1 MAANAKR
8 EMMEIEDGGIA
19 SFLTS
24 NMDEIDDSVLAFGM
38 PGGINSMRDVA
49 EKMAKMGRGGDNVII
64 HSHTDEMLIPKEVG
78 DKYPELIA
86 QAKEAIAA
94 EGGDPEAYIVGSET
108 NSINPMTG
116 QPEFFLK
123 KLVKGVKKFV
133 KGVVNVVKKIAPV
146 VLPIALNVMFPGM
159 GAIAS
164 GAIGSGLGSLIQG
177 KSVKESLKAA
187 LVGGALGGFAKG
199 ASNWFAGNPLSQGIM
214 PGQGGYGFFEVGD
227 QFRGTFGLDP
237 RAQVEAASAGVGPGA
252 APTPGGAPKVDAG
265 DGSWWNKTKDVT
277 ADLGGKAKDYLFPD
291 TAKLQAQNYEAAL
304 KAAQNANVPITD
316 SFKMSLYDR
325 AAPGMFRTYGPLA
338 ATGLGVAAAAGAFD
352 APEVPLPPGTE
363 FFEPV
368 TQEEI
373 DAVRVGVPERPPQT
387 PASSLVVPPSN
398 IPGVNPPQN
407 QMTYAQFLAPQ
418 AVLPNIELPQVQ
430 FPQVQPPQPSQQ
442 IFGYDRFGN
451 PIQSIYGTAAGNVIQ
466 AANGGGIDSF
476 PRRTGAI
483 RGPGTETSDSVPA
496 MLSDGEFVMNARAVR
511 GAGNGNREA
520 GMRRMYDM
528 MKMFEGGAVAS

>member
-8 EMMEIEDGGIA
+8 ELMEIEDGGIA

-24 NMDEIDDSVLAFGM
+24 NLDEIDDSILAFGM

-49 EKMAKMGRGGDNVII
+49 EKMAKMGRNGDNVII

-108 NSINPMTG
+108 NSINPLTG

-123 KLVKGVKKFV
+123 KIVSGVKNFL

-146 VLPIALNVMFPGM
+146 VLPIALNVIFPGM
-159 GAIAS
+159 GAVAS
-164 GAIGSGLGSLIQG
+164 GAIGAGLGGLIQG
-177 KSVKESLKAA
+177 KSVKDSLKMA
-187 LVGGALGGFAKG
+187 LMGGVTGGFMKG
-199 ASNWFAGNPLSQGIM
+199 VSNAFAGNDLMSGVFSGKEGYDFFQMRDFKADPLSFLGK
-214 PGQGGYGFFEVGD
+214 
-227 QFRGTFGLDP
+227 
-237 RAQVEAASAGVGPGA
+237 GA
-252 APTPGGAPKVDAG
+252 AKTPDGTPKVDAG
-265 DGSWWNKTKDVT
+265 EGSWWNKAAEKTGE
-277 ADLGGKAKDYLFPD
+277 LGGKAKDYLFPD
-291 TAKLQAQNYEAAL
+291 TGALQAQNYQKALEAATEAGVPLTDTL
-304 KAAQNANVPITD
+304 KAT
-316 SFKMSLYDR
+316 LYEK

-338 ATGLGVAAAAGAFD
+338 ATGLTVAAAAGAFD
-352 APEVPLPPGTE
+352 TPKVALPPGTE

-373 DAVRVGVPERPPQT
+373 DAVRVGVPGRPPET

-418 AVLPNIELPQVQ
+418 AVMPNIEFPQVQ

-451 PIQSIYGTAAGNVIQ
+451 PIQSIYGTAAGNVIR

-528 MKMFEGGAVAS
+528 MKMFEGGAVAR

>member
-1 MAANAKR
+1 
-8 EMMEIEDGGIA
+8 
-19 SFLTS
+19 
-24 NMDEIDDSVLAFGM
+24 
-38 PGGINSMRDVA
+38 
-49 EKMAKMGRGGDNVII
+49 
-64 HSHTDEMLIPKEVG
+64 
-78 DKYPELIA
+78 
-86 QAKEAIAA
+86 
-94 EGGDPEAYIVGSET
+94 
-108 NSINPMTG
+108 
-116 QPEFFLK
+116 
-123 KLVKGVKKFV
+123 
-133 KGVVNVVKKIAPV
+133 
-146 VLPIALNVMFPGM
+146 
-159 GAIAS
+159 
-164 GAIGSGLGSLIQG
+164 
-177 KSVKESLKAA
+177 
-187 LVGGALGGFAKG
+187 
-199 ASNWFAGNPLSQGIM
+199 
-214 PGQGGYGFFEVGD
+214 
-227 QFRGTFGLDP
+227 
-237 RAQVEAASAGVGPGA
+237 
-252 APTPGGAPKVDAG
+252 
-265 DGSWWNKTKDVT
+265 
-277 ADLGGKAKDYLFPD
+277 
-291 TAKLQAQNYEAAL
+291 
-304 KAAQNANVPITD
+304 
-316 SFKMSLYDR
+316 
-325 AAPGMFRTYGPLA
+325 MFRTYGPLA

-352 APEVPLPPGTE
+352 TPEVALPPGTE

-373 DAVRVGVPERPPQT
+373 DAVRVGVPGRPPET

>member
-38 PGGINSMRDVA
+38 PSGINSMRDVA

-64 HSHTDEMLIPKEVG
+64 HSHVDEMLIPKEVG

-94 EGGDPEAYIVGSET
+94 EGGNPEAYIVGSEA
-108 NSINPMTG
+108 NSVNPMTG
-116 QPEFFLK
+116 QREFFLK

-146 VLPIALNVMFPGM
+146 VLPIALNIMFPGM
-159 GAIAS
+159 GAFAQ
-164 GAIGSGLGSLIQG
+164 GAIGAGLGGLIQG
-177 KSVKESLKAA
+177 KSVKDSLKMA
-187 LVGGALGGFAKG
+187 LMGGVTGGFMKG
-199 ASNWFAGNPLSQGIM
+199 VSNAFAGNDLMSGVFS
-214 PGQGGYGFFEVGD
+214 GKEGYDFFQMRD
-227 QFRGTFGLDP
+227 FKADP
-237 RAQVEAASAGVGPGA
+237 YLNLGKGA
-252 APTPGGAPKVDAG
+252 AKTPDSKVDIG
-265 DGSWWNKTKDVT
+265 EGSWWNKAAEKTGE
-277 ADLGGKAKDYLFPD
+277 LGGKAKDYLFPNQD
-291 TAKLQAQNYEAAL
+291 AL
-304 KAAQNANVPITD
+304 AKAAYEQKLSALPANVVE
-316 SFKMSLYDR
+316 KMTSADHIKLFE
-325 AAPGMFRTYGPLA
+325 ASAPSMFRTYGPLA

-352 APEVPLPPGTE
+352 PPEVAVPEGFQP
-363 FFEPV
+363 FEPV

-373 DAVRVGVPERPPQT
+373 DAVRVGVPGRPPPT

-407 QMTYAQFLAPQ
+407 QMTYAQFLTPQ
-418 AVLPNIELPQVQ
+418 AVLPNYEVPQIQ
-430 FPQVQPPQPSQQ
+430 FPEVQPPQPSQQ

-451 PIQSIYGTAAGNVIQ
+451 PIQSIYGTAGGNVIQ
-466 AANGGGIDSF
+466 AAAGGSIESF

>member
-1 MAANAKR
+1 MAANAKK
-8 EMMEIEDGGIA
+8 ELMEIEDGGIA

-24 NMDEIDDSVLAFGM
+24 NMDEIDDSILAFGM
-38 PGGINSMRDVA
+38 PSGINSMRDVA

-94 EGGDPEAYIVGSET
+94 EGGDPEAYIVGSEA
-108 NSINPMTG
+108 NSINPVTG
-116 QPEFFLK
+116 QREFFLK
-123 KLVKGVKKFV
+123 KLIKGVKKFV

-146 VLPIALNVMFPGM
+146 VLPMALNVIFPGM
-159 GAIAS
+159 GAVAS
-164 GAIGSGLGSLIQG
+164 GAIGAGVGSLIQG
-177 KSVKESLKAA
+177 KSVKDSLKAA
-187 LVGGALGGFAKG
+187 LMGGAMGGFAKG
-199 ASNWFAGNPLSQGIM
+199 VSNVFAGNPL
-214 PGQGGYGFFEVGD
+214 GQGVLTGQEGYGFFEVGD
-227 QFRGTFGLDP
+227 NFRGTFGLDP
-237 RAQVEAASAGVGPGA
+237 RAQVESAVTAPVGPGA
-252 APTPGGAPKVDAG
+252 ANTPAGQPAVDAG
-265 DGSWWNKTKDVT
+265 ESSWWNKTKE
-277 ADLGGKAKDYLFPD
+277 LGGTAKDYLFPD
-291 TAKLQAQNYEAAL
+291 KGALQAQNYQKALEAAQ
-304 KAAQNANVPITD
+304 AANVPITD
-316 SFKMSLYDR
+316 ALKASLYEK
-325 AAPGMFRTYGPLA
+325 AAPGMLRTYGPLA

-352 APEVPLPPGTE
+352 PPEVAVPEG
-363 FFEPV
+363 FEPFKPV

-373 DAVRVGVPERPPQT
+373 DAVRVGVPGRPPAT
-387 PASSLVVPPSN
+387 PASSLVVPPSG
-398 IPGVNPPQN
+398 IPGVNPPMN
-407 QMTYAQFLAPQ
+407 QMTYANYLAPEATMPEVNMP
-418 AVLPNIELPQVQ
+418 AVTMPQVTA
-430 FPQVQPPQPSQQ
+430 PDPSQQ

-451 PIQSIYGTAAGNVIQ
+451 PIQSIYGTAGGNVIQ
-466 AANGGGIDSF
+466 AAAGGGIMSPADF